1 MIIKVFSK
9 LFDVLIHVR
18 GKHIA
23 LTGDIENAFLMI
35 GIHESDRDM
44 LRFLWINDPQWDFR
58 TSICSF
64 SFWSKPSPAIST
76 HNKANIR
83 N

>member
-1 MIIKVFSK
+1 MFELLAKNCSRILKFSMIIKVFSK

-44 LRFLWINDPQWDFR
+44 LRFLWINDPQ
-58 TSICSF
+58 
-64 SFWSKPSPAIST
+64 
-76 HNKANIR
+76 
-83 N
+83 